1 MSNGDLIVREW
12 FNSDEG
18 AYDDLLA
25 SAPDAMFNHSRR
37 YLHFLQ
43 TTLGTQASPC
53 HLVATRNGRLVG
65 ALPAFV
71 RGGPLGPVVNSLPF
85 FGSHGGAVVSPTE
98 TPAVRSALS
107 QAFDSYCDS
116 INAFSSTVIDS
127 PIRTD
132 GRSPSAYRANMFDDR
147 IGQISALPEA
157 TCAQDAEARLIE
169 QCHSKTRN
177 LVRKGLKGGFEVVR
191 TCSERAMRSLWDL
204 HVDNMSLIGG
214 LAKPWHVFEAIMGSF
229 ESEKDYQIYVALA
242 DKQVAAA
249 LLVFYFKD
257 TVEYFTPVIAEQH
270 RSNQPLNVLILRA
283 MTDAI
288 LERQARKW
296 NWGGTWRRQEGVY
309 HFKSRWGAKDFVYL
323 YHVNCRQWPSSTGL
337 RDDNITTTD
346 YPFFYLVPFGQS
358 AVTTPPHRTD

>member
-12 FNSDEG
+12 LNSDEG

-53 HLVATRNGRLVG
+53 HLVAARNGRLVG

-98 TPAVRSALS
+98 TPAVHSALS

-132 GRSPSAYRANMFDDR
+132 SGCLSAYRANMFDDR
-147 IGQISALPEA
+147 VGQISALPEA
-157 TCAQDAEARLIE
+157 TCAQDAEARLME

-177 LVRKGLKGGFEVVR
+177 LVRKGLKGGFDVVR
-191 TCSERAMRSLWDL
+191 GCSERSMRSLWDL
-204 HVDNMSLIGG
+204 HVDNMSSIGG

-242 DKQVAAA
+242 DTQVAAV

-288 LERQARKW
+288 LERHARKW
-296 NWGGTWRRQEGVY
+296 NWGGTWRSQEGVY
-309 HFKSRWGAKDFVYL
+309 HFKSRWGARDHVYR
-323 YHVNCRQWPSSTGL
+323 YHIYMRFDESALRTVRQTELADG
-337 RDDNITTTD
+337 
-346 YPFFYLVPFGQS
+346 YPHFYTIPFRLLAEHG
-358 AVTTPPHRTD
+358 